1 MCNGSLDSN
10 CGAFATVKGCHCQ
23 KPLYYSFNLQ
33 KIKKYILPFGK
44 CKKGFGKTVFLL
56 LQLVMNWN
64 DNQIIPSR
72 ASVGQIPLPTI
83 KWKKCGKL
91 SICPPDIDSSN
102 YRTKLVHILLK
113 VVTSKK
119 SPCAGWTVNQYLQ
132 RVWICLGLLLLWELS
147 ECVLAK
153 ERRWMALL

>member
-1 MCNGSLDSN
+1 MLNGSLDSN
-10 CGAFATVKGCHCQ
+10 CGAFAAVKGCHCQ
-23 KPLYYSFNLQ
+23 KPLYYNFNLLTQ

-44 CKKGFGKTVFLL
+44 GKKGFGETVVLL
-56 LQLVMNWN
+56 LQQVLNWN

-102 YRTKLVHILLK
+102 YRKKLVHILLK

-119 SPCAGWTVNQYLQ
+119 VLE
-132 RVWICLGLLLLWELS
+132 VVEMWINIFKEFGSVLVCCYFENCLNLF
-147 ECVLAK
+147 
-153 ERRWMALL
+153 